1 MIIKLLYVLVIII
14 MSNSVVLSNKK
25 DATDQDTIIQ
35 NECTVKEIKP
45 VLKDKASIF
54 IKSFNQLLGIM
65 NHNFCKIDSITLR
78 SYLIQIDTM
87 YKRDS
92 SYSDDD
98 RRMFR
103 KASSF
108 LTRSITWDEEI
119 EKIILKDMDFLK
131 KNSKT
136 IYYRRLWLFVER
148 SPNWYQYMLET
159 YNSIDTMNYSDRYW
173 IYWALIERFKDTSDT
188 SVQNKVES
196 ILYAVMKKDKSQSTL
211 MMVDEYLSSKSDS
224 YKNSRQRLQLFKDRD
239 KKLEPI
245 KDRNYLVGYFNYSL
259 NIQKYLNKK
268 WKLTDYVPPFTIE

>member
-1 MIIKLLYVLVIII
+1 MIIKWLHIIFLVLILSSMV
-14 MSNSVVLSNKK
+14 MSNNNDTIHRNKRIDHKCKLEEIKTVLKK
-25 DATDQDTIIQ
+25 DIIHRFAK
-35 NECTVKEIKP
+35 N
-45 VLKDKASIF
+45 
-54 IKSFNQLLGIM
+54 FNQLENLI
-65 NHNFCKIDSITLR
+65 NRNYCKIDSITLR

-136 IYYRRLWLFVER
+136 IYYRRLCLLVER

-159 YNSIDTMNYSDRYW
+159 YNSIDTFNLLERRM
-173 IYWALIERFKDTSDT
+173 IYRTLIERFKDTSDT

-196 ILYAVMKKDKSQSTL
+196 ILYAVMKKECSPFHL
-211 MMVDEYLSSKSDS
+211 VDEYFVKTVPG
-224 YKNSRQRLQLFKDRD
+224 YKNSKQRKEICKKCVRVFKEIPESSSYKR
-239 KKLEPI
+239 
-245 KDRNYLVGYFNYSL
+245 YLRKVEKEMDGTKNFSNYS
-259 NIQKYLNKK
+259 
-268 WKLTDYVPPFTIE
+268 PPFTID